1 MLLLN
6 KEESVLHAEAQS
18 RQWAVLL
25 HKLIP
30 KFFCIMVNFYS
41 FCISTP
47 PRFAAAGLPAH
58 TGFGIQQCPFLV
70 EERSA
75 KAFLGPPGCFRLAR
89 PAAPFRT
96 SSALHHTGW
105 QRPASDNN
113 NKCHHKRGG
122 SGGEDWFSLLF
133 T

>member
-1 MLLLN
+1 
-6 KEESVLHAEAQS
+6 
-18 RQWAVLL
+18 
-25 HKLIP
+25 
-30 KFFCIMVNFYS
+30 MVNFYS

-89 PAAPFRT
+89 PAAPFGM
-96 SSALHHTGW
+96 SSALHHTTT
-105 QRPASDNN
+105 PAGTDRLQTTTTNVTIREEEVEERTAFLY
-113 NKCHHKRGG
+113 C
-122 SGGEDWFSLLF
+122 LLKIF
-133 T
+133 Q